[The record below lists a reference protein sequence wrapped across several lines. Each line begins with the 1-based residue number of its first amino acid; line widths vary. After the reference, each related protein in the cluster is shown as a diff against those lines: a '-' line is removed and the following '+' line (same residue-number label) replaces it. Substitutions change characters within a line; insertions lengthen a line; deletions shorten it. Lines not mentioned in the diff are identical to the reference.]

1 MFYACN
7 IAYCL
12 HIVLHVYNYM
22 CITGVY
28 TTYVLHAYKSRCN
41 ACVADAF
48 VIHLFYTCN
57 NIKHHTCII
66 GVAQLTT

>member
-1 MFYACN
+1 
-7 IAYCL
+7 
-12 HIVLHVYNYM
+12 M

-41 ACVADAF
+41 AYVADAF

-57 NIKHHTCII
+57 NIKHQTCII